1 LEIPLHTYETVIK
14 YIGGLHSYLHCIFFM
29 FNPTNIH
36 EVLVQANHLE
46 SSKGKHGMENEPP
59 KFEKQTKKDEK
70 KIVIVKK
77 EKLTCTHCKRN
88 GHDEDH
94 CWKFHS

>member
-1 LEIPLHTYETVIK
+1 
-14 YIGGLHSYLHCIFFM
+14 M

-88 GHDEDH
+88 GHAEDH